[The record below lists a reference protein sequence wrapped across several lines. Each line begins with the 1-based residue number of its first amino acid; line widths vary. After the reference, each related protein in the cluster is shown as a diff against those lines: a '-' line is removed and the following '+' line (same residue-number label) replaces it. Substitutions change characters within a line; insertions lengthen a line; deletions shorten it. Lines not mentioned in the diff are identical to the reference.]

1 MKEGFIIYKSFYE
14 PLRVLSDDQI
24 GRLFRA
30 IFEYQINGTTKVDND
45 IKMGFEFFKNQFRI
59 DDEKYDKRCK
69 KNQENIEKYWKN
81 KENKQ
86 DTNEYNRIQMNT
98 KHTDKDKENEKENV
112 KDNENVNEKVNE
124 NENENENVKE
134 KEKKTNMSSKLDG
147 AAASVLDYMNE
158 IAKRDFKHIKSNLDL
173 IKARLSEGFTVED
186 CKDVIFNQK
195 RDFLDRKLK
204 KGDKDLSKYYRPMTL
219 FGENF
224 ESYLQDYKQYD
235 DRGDK

>member
-14 PLRVLSDDQI
+14 PLKVLTDEQI
-24 GRLFRA
+24 GRLFKA

-81 KENKQ
+81 KDSKKS
-86 DTNEYNRIQMNT
+86 TNVYERIQTNT
-98 KHTDKDKENEKENV
+98 KRTDKDKENEKDNVNDNDNEND
-112 KDNENVNEKVNE
+112 KENVNE
-124 NENENENVKE
+124 NV

-147 AAASVLDYMNE
+147 AAASVLDYMNK
-158 IAKRDFKHIKSNLDL
+158 IANRDFKHIKSNLDL
-173 IKARLSEGFTVED
+173 IKIRLSEGFTVDE

-195 RDFLDRKLK
+195 REFLDKKLK
-204 KGDKDLSKYYRPMTL
+204 KGDKDLSKYYRPMTI

-224 ESYLQDYKQYD
+224 EGYLQDYKQYE